1 MAPRKKTQF
10 QFVNIENPKQSTQ
23 VETRQLVRRH
33 VMQHHL
39 RQRLEEQSRA
49 ARSSRRGDTT
59 ASDILNES
67 LRASLGA
74 TPAPSLMCNCFGSF
88 EETVTTGQ
96 REGSLLAIET
106 CQICGRLF
114 VRTAGTGLQTPP
126 VQPRS
131 PSKEIFDLGSGRS
144 DPFDTYAIEMR
155 PADHGLLDHLVVT
168 MTPAISPVDMKY
180 GSRTHLNKSFN
191 FMISDPAVLHSSL
204 AVASF
209 HFDFVSFPK
218 LVYRPCGFSE
228 VVLLDTLDIYV
239 SRIMA
244 VYFSYPASTND

>member
-1 MAPRKKTQF
+1 MALQKTQF
-10 QFVNIENPKQSTQ
+10 QFVNIENPEQSSHL
-23 VETRQLVRRH
+23 ETRQLVRRH

-49 ARSSRRGDTT
+49 ARSVRKGDPTF
-59 ASDILNES
+59 SSSLDES
-67 LRASLGA
+67 PNT

-88 EETVTTGQ
+88 EETVAASQ
-96 REGSLLAIET
+96 REGNLLTVET

-114 VRTAGTGLQTPP
+114 VKTAQTGLQAPP

-131 PSKEIFDLGSGRS
+131 PSKEIFNLGSSRA
-144 DPFDTYAIEMR
+144 DPFDTYAIEMH

-209 HFDFVSFPK
+209 HFDLVSIPK
-218 LVYRPCGFSE
+218 LVYRPCGFPE
-228 VVLLDTLDIYV
+228 LAVLDTLDIYM

-244 VYFSYPASTND
+244 VYFFQTKHQHTVKP